1 MYHPTTRVLTILELL
16 QTHPQLSGAEL
27 AARLEVDRRSVRRYI
42 VMLQDLGIPIE
53 AVRGNQGGY
62 RLRPG
67 FKLPPLM
74 LTDAEALAI
83 TLSLEAARRQGL
95 AVDGTMVAG
104 ALAKIERVLPES
116 LRAELQTLRTTITSA
131 PYPATPQPLDTV
143 LRIVGVATARHER
156 LQLRYAGAD
165 GRTSERAVDPYGLIS
180 HWGYW
185 YLAGWCWLRND
196 LRVFRLDRVVE
207 AAQTG
212 QAFTPPADL
221 DPLRV
226 VLERLALSPRQWQIE
241 VILQTSLEAVQTQV
255 VPGTALLEPLADGVR
270 LRATADSLETVA
282 RVLAGLGCPLIVR
295 EPAEL
300 GVKLR
305 QLATNLLT
313 AAARLDCRD
322 AIAEEQEALPNRGQG
337 QASCT

>member
-1 MYHPTTRVLTILELL
+1 MYHPTTRVLAILELL
-16 QTHPQLSGAEL
+16 QAHPQLSGAEL

-53 AVRGNQGGY
+53 AARGNRGGY

-74 LTDAEALAI
+74 LSEAEALAI

-95 AVDGTMVAG
+95 AVDGAAVLG

-116 LRAELQTLRTTITSA
+116 LRAELQALRTTITSA
-131 PYPATPQPLDTV
+131 PYPATPQPVETV
-143 LRIVGVATARHER
+143 LRLVGVATARHER
-156 LQLRYAGAD
+156 IQLRYAGSD
-165 GRTSERAVDPYGLIS
+165 GGPSDRVVDPYGVVC

-207 AAQTG
+207 AVQTG
-212 QAFTPPADL
+212 QPFTPPGDL
-221 DPLRV
+221 DPLQL
-226 VLERLALSPRQWQIE
+226 VLERLALSPRRWRIE
-241 VILQTSLEAVQTQV
+241 VVLETSMEAVQAQV
-255 VPGTALLEPLADGVR
+255 VPGTALLEPVEGGVR

-295 EPAEL
+295 EPPEL
-300 GVKLR
+300 GVELR
-305 QLATNLLT
+305 RIAANLLA
-313 AAARLDCRD
+313 AAARLDERG
-322 AIAEEQEALPNRGQG
+322 AIPADQGVLPE
-337 QASCT
+337 